1 MDLGHHGLAAGVVRR
16 RAGRLPPPAVAA
28 GALAAAGLGRAVR
41 FVLRD
46 PAAAARPPP
55 PHRPRGRAR
64 PARRRLVRGGDRC
77 GGCARLSGQGAA
89 ALHQLH
95 ARVGAAVADGGAGL
109 PHRPHAPRG
118 RGAAHARQP
127 PHQRRTEAARR
138 PSVDPPVLGHTVHDP
153 HRRHH
158 AGRSRGLGGAV
169 WHGSPALPGPRQPLA
184 GGAAQGGPRGAPA
197 PVRRPRSPVR

>member
-138 PSVDPPVLGHTVHDP
+138 PSVDPPVLGHTV
-153 HRRHH
+153 
-158 AGRSRGLGGAV
+158 RS
-169 WHGSPALPGPRQPLA
+169 
-184 GGAAQGGPRGAPA
+184 
-197 PVRRPRSPVR
+197 RSPVPTRARSRFFQAAACAQSPFRRRSHGVPRTPKPSPSLLPAGA